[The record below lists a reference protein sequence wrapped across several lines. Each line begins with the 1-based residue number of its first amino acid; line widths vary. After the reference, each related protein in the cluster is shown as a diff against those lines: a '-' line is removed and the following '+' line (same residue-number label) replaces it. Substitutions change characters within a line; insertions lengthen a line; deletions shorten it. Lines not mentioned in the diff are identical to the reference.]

1 MPASKSLKRKKKGLN
16 WKALLLFA
24 VFCSGSNEWSQQER
38 DRDRGGRPSE
48 KKKFGSIRLLAFI
61 LDGQL
66 FA

>member
-1 MPASKSLKRKKKGLN
+1 LEGTAIIRRI
-16 WKALLLFA
+16 LFWLY
-24 VFCSGSNEWSQQER
+24 NEWSQQ

>member
-1 MPASKSLKRKKKGLN
+1 LEGTAIIRGI
-16 WKALLLFA
+16 LFWLY
-24 VFCSGSNEWSQQER
+24 NEWSQQER